1 MEINE
6 ILSWLQSAPQLHGE
20 SLNLDFLPSYSG
32 WSLSVVKSSV
42 KTDIL
47 GNSVRFYTLKITRRH
62 TVQNNTDR
70 LAILSSLEDLAS
82 WAKENPPP
90 VGAVRITGLPE
101 FSSRASSGTEDF
113 SVTITLVSDES

>member
-1 MEINE
+1 MEIND
-6 ILSWLQSAPQLHGE
+6 ILSWLQNCPVLAGE

-32 WSLSVVKSSV
+32 WSLTVMKSSV

-47 GNSVRFYTLKITRRH
+47 GNAVRFYTLRITRRH

-70 LAILSSLEDLAS
+70 LAILSSLEDLAA

-90 VGAVRITGLPE
+90 GSHLRVTDLPE
-101 FSSRASSGTEDF
+101 FNSRNTSGIEDI
-113 SVTITLVSDES
+113 SITLTLQE

>member
-1 MEINE
+1 MSISE

-20 SLNLDFLPSYSG
+20 PLNLDFLPSYSG
-32 WSLSVVKSSV
+32 WSLSVMKSSV

-47 GNSVRFYTLKITRRH
+47 GNSVRSYTLKITRRH

-70 LAILSSLEDLAS
+70 LAILSSLDNLAA

-90 VGAVRITGLPE
+90 GTRLCVTGLPE
-101 FSSRASSGTEDF
+101 FSSRSSSGE
-113 SVTITLVSDES
+113 

>member
-1 MEINE
+1 MIEE
-6 ILSWLQSAPQLHGE
+6 LLLWLSVAPQLNGE
-20 SLNLDFLPSYSG
+20 PLNIDYLPSYSG

-47 GNSVRFYTLKITRRH
+47 GNSVRSYTLKITRRH

-70 LAILSSLEDLAS
+70 LAILSSLEDLAA

-90 VGAVRITGLPE
+90 GSQLRVADLPE
-101 FSSRASSGTEDF
+101 FNSRNTSGIEDI
-113 SVTITLVSDES
+113 SITFTLEE

>member
-1 MEINE
+1 MTVSE
-6 ILSWLQSAPQLHGE
+6 ILNWLSQAPQLHGE

-32 WSLSVVKSSV
+32 WSLTVMKSSV

-47 GNSVRFYTLKITRRH
+47 GNSVRSYTLKVTRRH

-70 LAILSSLEDLAS
+70 LAILSSLENLAA

-90 VGAVRITGLPE
+90 GSHLRVTDLPE
-101 FSSRASSGTEDF
+101 FNSRNTSGIEDI
-113 SVTITLVSDES
+113 SITFILSE

>member
-1 MEINE
+1 MLEE
-6 ILSWLQSAPQLHGE
+6 ILIWLQQCPVLQGE
-20 SLNLDFLPSYSG
+20 SLNLDYLPSYSG

-47 GNSVRFYTLKITRRH
+47 GNSVRSYTLKITRRH

-70 LAILSSLEDLAS
+70 LAILSSLEDLAA

-90 VGAVRITGLPE
+90 GSYLRVTDLPE
-101 FSSRASSGTEDF
+101 FNSRNTSGIEDI
-113 SVTITLVSDES
+113 SITFILSE

>member
-1 MEINE
+1 MTVSE

-20 SLNLDFLPSYSG
+20 PLNLDFLPSYSG
-32 WSLSVVKSSV
+32 WSLTVMKSSV

-47 GNSVRFYTLKITRRH
+47 GNAVRSYTLKITRRH

-70 LAILSSLEDLAS
+70 LAILSLLEDLAA

-90 VGAVRITGLPE
+90 GSYLRVTDLPE
-101 FSSRASSGTEDF
+101 FNSRNTSGIEDI
-113 SVTITLVSDES
+113 SITFILSE